1 MADWLAGADN
11 VRWWH
16 RNHQTR
22 GFSLNGAI
30 NHFPDF
36 IVRTQR
42 DTVVLIETK
51 GEHLKNDDSDTK
63 VELGKLWQDCVGRDY
78 RYIMVFDQVPVDGA
92 LNWQDAIDM
101 LKRV

>member
-1 MADWLAGADN
+1 MADRLAGAN
-11 VRWWH
+11 NIRWWH

-22 GFSLNGAI
+22 GFSLNGPI

-36 IVRTQR
+36 IVCTDRG
-42 DTVVLIETK
+42 TVILVETK

-63 VELGKLWQDCVGRDY
+63 IELGKLWQDCAGRTY

-92 LNWQDAIDM
+92 VNWQDAVDI
-101 LKRV
+101 LSKV